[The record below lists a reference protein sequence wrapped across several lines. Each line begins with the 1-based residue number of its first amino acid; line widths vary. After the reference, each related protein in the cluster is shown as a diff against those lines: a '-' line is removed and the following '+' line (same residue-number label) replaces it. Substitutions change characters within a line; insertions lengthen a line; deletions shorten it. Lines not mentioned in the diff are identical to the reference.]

1 MKRSIWFWLCFV
13 LTVILA
19 IYFATRIIMVGMGHG
34 DISRVRNISISAD
47 GRNKDLSMIANAASV
62 APGTRTYSVNLDNI
76 NTRILSVPGVQK
88 SAVRRLANGNLS
100 VQVSLYTAIALWTD
114 GANYYPLSA
123 DGTIVNTPT
132 EIRDENHIV
141 FRGAVPNDISA
152 ITDAAQNLLGILD
165 YIEWIEN
172 RRWNLHTTGGI
183 TIKLPEHNA
192 INAINTLI
200 TMNQTHHILNRKIS
214 VIDMRDDAR
223 ILVK

>member
-1 MKRSIWFWLCFV
+1 M
-13 LTVILA
+13 
-19 IYFATRIIMVGMGHG
+19 
-34 DISRVRNISISAD
+34 
-47 GRNKDLSMIANAASV
+47 
-62 APGTRTYSVNLDNI
+62 
-76 NTRILSVPGVQK
+76 
-88 SAVRRLANGNLS
+88 
-100 VQVSLYTAIALWTD
+100 WTD